1 MKMKL
6 VAISAGRKFG
16 NNEILLKEAMMAAGE
31 VTIVEPYLI
40 RLSDLNLKPCTG
52 CEGCMKRRLSG
63 QPPECVISTDDYR
76 WLADQMKDADA
87 LLFGAPIY
95 DYLPSGNF
103 IVMLNRGLGFGEP
116 SSKTKVCSAISLG
129 GSDWIDFTEP
139 VLDLTLK
146 NFAEN
151 AAIIDKL
158 VVGDHP
164 AYEMVLLDENI
175 MNSARNVGKNL
186 AHAYMDQCNT
196 YKGNYGICPVCHCNL
211 LEPVGGKNVM
221 CPYCGASGTIG
232 FLDDELTVSWK
243 EDVYHNNRF
252 SKTGREKHRMDI
264 KARHKWTADHSDL
277 IKEKK
282 QKYADYD
289 PVLRP

>member
-1 MKMKL
+1 MKL

-40 RLSDLNLKPCTG
+40 RLSELNLKPCTG

-76 WLADQMKDADA
+76 WLADQIKDADA
-87 LLFGAPIY
+87 LLLGAPIY

-103 IVMLNRGLGFGEP
+103 VVMLNRGLGFGEP
-116 SSKTKVCSAISLG
+116 SPKTKVCSAISLG
-129 GSDWIDFTEP
+129 GSDWVNFTEP

-158 VVGDHP
+158 IVKDNP

-175 MNSARNVGKNL
+175 MNAAGNVGKNL
-186 AHAYMDQCNT
+186 AHAYVNQCNT

-211 LEPVGGKNVM
+211 LEPIGGKKVI
-221 CPYCGASGTIG
+221 CPYCGASGELG
-232 FLDDELTVSWK
+232 FLDDELIVSWE
-243 EDVYHNNRF
+243 EDIFQNNRF

-264 KARHKWTADHSDL
+264 KSRHKWTADHSN
-277 IKEKK
+277 IVKEKK
-282 QKYADYD
+282 QKYKNYD
-289 PVLRP
+289 PVIKP